1 MDLPILRRVGFA
13 VAVANAPQ
21 EVRRYADYVTVRD
34 GGKGAVAEVIEYLLQ
49 ITCRWEEL
57 LQRYQV

>member
-1 MDLPILRRVGFA
+1 

-49 ITCRWEEL
+49 ITGRWEEL